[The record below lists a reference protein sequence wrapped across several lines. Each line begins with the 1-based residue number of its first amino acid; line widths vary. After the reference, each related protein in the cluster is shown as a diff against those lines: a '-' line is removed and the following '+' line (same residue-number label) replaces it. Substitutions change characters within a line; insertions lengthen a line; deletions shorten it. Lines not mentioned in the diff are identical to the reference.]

1 MHMAA
6 SPAPAET
13 PMMPGSANALENAA
27 REREID
33 ACERPRNDA
42 RQTNMIENAVVL
54 RRAVSEQ
61 CRKNIARGD
70 LDRAQ

>member
-1 MHMAA
+1 
-6 SPAPAET
+6 
-13 PMMPGSANALENAA
+13 MMPGSAIRIGKRIFQNALQDTACECK
-27 REREID
+27 ID
-33 ACERPRNDA
+33 ACECACDDA